1 MDPPGEWC
9 VEVVMPLRTPNRPH
23 AVAALLIASFCSTDA
38 VGPSVARA
46 GERPQVDY
54 PWSSPDDGAPRSV
67 ALEDRFPA
75 PRGTRR
81 IPLAAGGFPAWL
93 RRLPLHRDRRTV
105 RAHDGRALI
114 RPAVAVATLDVGSRD
129 LQQCADSAIRLHA
142 EFLWSVGRAHEA
154 AYHFTSGDRS
164 RYADWLRGERFR
176 VRGATVKRRRV
187 RPVRGGRATWRA
199 WLSHTFMY
207 AGSASLR
214 HDTDAVAPGAPLEP
228 GDVFVAPGFP
238 GHVVMILDV
247 VQSPDGTRLALV
259 GQGFMPAEDFHVV
272 GAPWARDG
280 VWFQLPEAGG
290 TLVTPSWRP
299 FRRAEARRFRGVEA
313 PRTAATRPPPTGR
326 AR

>member
-9 VEVVMPLRTPNRPH
+9 VEVAMHHRTLNRSP
-23 AVAALLIASFCSTDA
+23 ALVALLVVCTCAATSLT
-38 VGPSVARA
+38 PSAARA
-46 GERPQVDY
+46 GERPLSDY
-54 PWSSPDDGAPRSV
+54 PWSWGADEAATPV

-75 PRGTRR
+75 PQGTRR
-81 IPLAAGGFPAWL
+81 IPLAAGGFSAWL

-105 RAHDGRALI
+105 RAHDGRPLV
-114 RPAVAVATLDVGSRD
+114 RPAVAVSTLEVGPRD

-142 EFLWSVGRAHEA
+142 EFLWSIGRAHEA

-164 RYADWLRGERFR
+164 RYADWLKGERFR
-176 VRGATVKRRRV
+176 VRGATVQRRRV
-187 RPVRGGRATWRA
+187 RPARSGRAVWRA

-214 HDTDAVAPGAPLEP
+214 HDTDAVAPRAPLAP

-238 GHVVMILDV
+238 GHVVMILDIV
-247 VQSPDGTRLALV
+247 ESAGGARLALV